1 MTHQFKVGDT
11 GKTRDG
17 RPYRVIATDLKS
29 DKTIVAIIE
38 NNGCDEFA
46 TMRFAN
52 GNLVAG
58 GMAQAGDLMPPI
70 PAVYINVYDDSDG
83 TLCTPEAIYSSRYAA
98 DKCAFALR
106 VGCIR
111 VELEARFDD

>member
-17 RPYRVIATDLKS
+17 RPYRVIATDLNS
-29 DKTIVAIIE
+29 NKTIVAIIE
-38 NNGCDEFA
+38 YNGYDDA
-46 TMRFAN
+46 TMRFAD
-52 GNLVAG
+52 GRHFADG
-58 GMAQAGDLMPPI
+58 GLQAGDLMPPT

-83 TLCTPEAIYSSRYAA
+83 TLWTPEAIYSSRYAA

-111 VELEARFDD
+111 VELEARFDG

>member
-1 MTHQFKVGDT
+1 MAYQFKVGDT

-17 RPYRVIATDLKS
+17 HPYRVIATD
-29 DKTIVAIIE
+29 
-38 NNGCDEFA
+38 
-46 TMRFAN
+46 
-52 GNLVAG
+52 VAG
-58 GMAQAGDLMPPI
+58 EYPILALVSYEDGEFPMRRRRDGVHLLTGQSPGDLIPST

-83 TLCTPEAIYSSRYAA
+83 TLWTPEAIHSARDVA
-98 DKCAFALR
+98 DKCASGLR